1 MRVSL
6 ETHGLP
12 FKEGNHGASK
22 LLAVLH
28 TKRGGGGGGGGA
40 AVVALCMASSMRMT
54 CRLHLLTPSL
64 KAMLSCLLC
73 AHSTTEQL
81 RGCNE

>member
-1 MRVSL
+1 M
-6 ETHGLP
+6 ELP
-12 FKEGNHGASK
+12 NFLPSCIRSG
-22 LLAVLH
+22 
-28 TKRGGGGGGGGA
+28 GGGGGGGGA